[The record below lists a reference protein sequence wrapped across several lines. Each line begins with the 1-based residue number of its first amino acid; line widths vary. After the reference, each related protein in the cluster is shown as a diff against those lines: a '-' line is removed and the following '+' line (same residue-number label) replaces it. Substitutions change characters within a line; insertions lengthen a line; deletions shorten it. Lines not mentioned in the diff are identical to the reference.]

1 MAREVY
7 GSAARSSLVMAQFI
21 YGEKLTDNL
30 AYYEHGCQQDDGD
43 VDDYAQDDDIKDDD
57 KDTYDDDIDD
67 VDKNI
72 SCRI

>member
-1 MAREVY
+1 
-7 GSAARSSLVMAQFI
+7 MAQFI

-30 AYYEHGCQQDDGD
+30 AYYEHGHDGD
-43 VDDYAQDDDIKDDD
+43 VDDYAWDDDIKDDD

-67 VDKNI
+67 EDKNI